1 MIKGKN
7 MIDYIFYGVTL
18 TLFMVIAY
26 IVNTFCLE
34 LKRLQKENEEIKNN
48 INVIHENH
56 RILVTSITKM
66 TNALHESNEV
76 MKQSLGSKDAS

>member
-34 LKRLQKENEEIKNN
+34 LKRIEKEQQALITNIIKTLEVINKNN
-48 INVIHENH
+48 EVLVKTINNIVCCIEN
-56 RILVTSITKM
+56 ID
-66 TNALHESNEV
+66 
-76 MKQSLGSKDAS
+76 SKAKRE